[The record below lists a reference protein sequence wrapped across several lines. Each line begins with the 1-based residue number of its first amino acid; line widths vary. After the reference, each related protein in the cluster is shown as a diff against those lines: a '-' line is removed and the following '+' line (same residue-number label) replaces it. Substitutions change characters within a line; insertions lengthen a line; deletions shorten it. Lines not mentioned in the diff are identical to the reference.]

1 MILHKICNKCNQ
13 VKDISNF
20 YRREDTKDGYRHYC
34 NDCEKQYNIINAE
47 RIKRIK
53 LDYQHSK
60 DGLLMQ
66 IYSIQK
72 NKSKQRGHIPPTYTK
87 GEFKKWVLD
96 NINFEEIYNGWVNS
110 GFKSDFRP
118 SIDRLNDNLG
128 YSFDNIRLVTWAEN
142 NKKGHEDKKNGINT
156 KQSKAIFQYSMNG
169 DFIKEYHS
177 VRNAARELD
186 VLSSNIRKCCQGKYK
201 KAYGYIWKFKEG

>member
-34 NDCEKQYNIINAE
+34 NDCEKQFNIINAE

-87 GEFKKWVLD
+87 GEF
-96 NINFEEIYNGWVNS
+96 
-110 GFKSDFRP
+110 
-118 SIDRLNDNLG
+118 
-128 YSFDNIRLVTWAEN
+128 
-142 NKKGHEDKKNGINT
+142 
-156 KQSKAIFQYSMNG
+156 
-169 DFIKEYHS
+169 
-177 VRNAARELD
+177 
-186 VLSSNIRKCCQGKYK
+186 
-201 KAYGYIWKFKEG
+201 